1 MNFKLPTL
9 DKCKN
14 FKMSGMKNLNFTLSQ
29 LLVAM
34 ILSNV
39 FVYILSSEPEK
50 TLTPLAPKVTSEG
63 NIFIRLALKS
73 MIPFTKGE
81 KFTILNQDQKVLI
94 HEAIWAQVIKKD
106 ENEEAGIYLVEIP
119 KNLINQIP
127 LLLKQELTAIP
138 LIKSSIKKPTT
149 IVRKDDENVEI
160 NF

>member
-1 MNFKLPTL
+1 
-9 DKCKN
+9 
-14 FKMSGMKNLNFTLSQ
+14 MSGMKSLNFTLSQ

-34 ILSNV
+34 IFSNIL
-39 FVYILSSEPEK
+39 VYILSSESEK
-50 TLTPLAPKVTSEG
+50 TLTPVAPKVTSEG
-63 NIFIRLALKS
+63 NIFIRLTLKS

-81 KFTILNQDQKVLI
+81 KFTILNQDQKVI
-94 HEAIWAQVIKKD
+94 IPEAIWAQVIKKD
-106 ENEEAGIYLVEIP
+106 ESEEAEIYLVEIP
-119 KNLINQIP
+119 KNLVNQIP